1 MLTLFAT
8 LMGVAALTTAA
19 LAAYVGW
26 RRGSPT
32 GWSLAVLLVA
42 VAWWGLAYA
51 IELSVE
57 SLELRTLWGDLK
69 YLGVLAVA
77 PAWLCFVL
85 QYSGRGRLVNRRLAL
100 ALAVEPVLVLALLA
114 IPATHD
120 LIRYYPASA
129 AGDPLAGARAGPLFW
144 VNLAYSNLLLVG
156 STAFFVWCMARLAR
170 SYRRMARILV
180 AAALLPW
187 VANLLH
193 NFDVGWF
200 TQVDLTPFAFIV
212 TGGVLVWGL
221 FRERLVDL
229 TPMARSAVFDRM
241 ADGVFVVDAFGRV
254 VDVNP
259 AGARLLGGPRA
270 ELIGKPMVDL
280 LPDAVDGAELTLVD
294 WPGSRSFDVSR
305 QRLAD
310 ELDRP
315 AGELVVLREVTERV
329 LDRGRLQAVLD
340 EKSRVAAALQ
350 ASMVPHGLP
359 EVPGCELA
367 SRYEPAGDGSEVGGD
382 FLDVFGLGGD
392 RWAFLLGDVSGKG
405 AEAAAVSAAVRYTVR
420 ALADADHAP
429 STTLRDV
436 NQRLLGATDLERHC
450 TLVHG
455 QVQTCRTGLA
465 VTLSLG
471 GHPPPLVVR
480 RSGQVEEVGQLGTVL
495 ALFDEPELHDTVV
508 ALAPGELM
516 CAFTDG
522 VVEARRGREMYGVE
536 RLSTLLGAYAHLSVE
551 QLATMVV
558 NDARAFHGRELA
570 DDLALLLVRAK
581 PLLLQA

>member
-51 IELSVE
+51 VELSVE
-57 SLELRTLWGDLK
+57 ALDLRTLWGDLK
-69 YLGVLAVA
+69 YVGVLAVA

-85 QYSGRGRLVNRRLAL
+85 QYSGRGRLVTRRLVL
-100 ALAVEPVLVLALLA
+100 ALAVEPALVLGLLA

-129 AGDPLAGARAGPLFW
+129 AGDELAGARAGPLFW
-144 VNLAYSNLLLVG
+144 VNLAYSNVLLVG

-200 TQVDLTPFAFIV
+200 TKVDLTPFAFIV

-241 ADGVFVVDAFGRV
+241 ADCVFVVDAFGRV

-259 AGARLLGGPRA
+259 AGARLLGDPRA

-280 LPDAVDGAELTLVD
+280 LPDAVDGAELTLHD
-294 WPGSRSFDVSR
+294 WPGARSFDVSR
-305 QRLAD
+305 QPLAD

-420 ALADADHAP
+420 ALADADHSP
-429 STTLRDV
+429 SATLRDV

-455 QVQTCRTGLA
+455 HVQTCHTGLA

-480 RSGQVEEVGQLGTVL
+480 RSGAVEEVGRLGTVL
-495 ALFDEPELHDTVV
+495 ALFDDPELHDTVV

-536 RLSTLLGAYAHLSVE
+536 RLSTLLGAYAHVSLE
-551 QLATMVV
+551 QLAAMVV
-558 NDARAFHGRELA
+558 TDARAFHGRELA
-570 DDLALLLVRAK
+570 DDLALLLVRAR
-581 PLLLQA
+581 PRLLQA